1 MLPIANKPSQMQ
13 GMDRKYDGHPWCKVI
28 TTNIKNSFGL
38 NFRKAHCL
46 SHLWCLHDDY
56 ENCMHI
62 GSCNENFWCD
72 ECTHILVVV
81 QMALCPSTSSFPCKF
96 CHFTPPCVVDCL
108 GWIYYVMHW
117 LPTITRATIHF
128 GVHKH
133 LMADG
138 KCREFMD
145 KTIRLEVDYTP
156 NANILVISLG
166 VNKTFLPTHLLNDS
180 GDGILEL
187 MNGEQLE

>member
-1 MLPIANKPSQMQ
+1 
-13 GMDRKYDGHPWCKVI
+13 
-28 TTNIKNSFGL
+28 
-38 NFRKAHCL
+38 
-46 SHLWCLHDDY
+46 
-56 ENCMHI
+56 
-62 GSCNENFWCD
+62 
-72 ECTHILVVV
+72 
-81 QMALCPSTSSFPCKF
+81 
-96 CHFTPPCVVDCL
+96 
-108 GWIYYVMHW
+108 
-117 LPTITRATIHF
+117 
-128 GVHKH
+128 
-133 LMADG
+133 MADG